1 MKYNYWR
8 IVSSQ
13 EYLWV
18 LLLPLGNKYYPCL
31 PSMKTLFCPIILF
44 NLFSSLPHLSLS
56 LNSSLFPCYQR
67 LMVRSNFS
75 SSLTYSSY
83 TCLCG
88 LNRIYTHAWASI
100 KDCQDIRLRF
110 YRWTLNTNLCHISS
124 LYMLGVTNMKFY
136 LEK

>member
-1 MKYNYWR
+1 MFQAKSIYGY
-8 IVSSQ
+8 
-13 EYLWV
+13 Y
-18 LLLPLGNKYYPCL
+18 YYPWEISIIHVYLLWKHCFVQWY
-31 PSMKTLFCPIILF
+31 PSIFFLLFLI
-44 NLFSSLPHLSLS
+44 SLSLS

>member
-1 MKYNYWR
+1 MSTFYEN
-8 IVSSQ
+8 IVLS
-13 EYLWV
+13 
-18 LLLPLGNKYYPCL
+18 ND
-31 PSMKTLFCPIILF
+31 ILQSF
-44 NLFSSLPHLSLS
+44 FFASSSLSTLSYFVSFS
-56 LNSSLFPCYQR
+56 LYPRYQR

-124 LYMLGVTNMKFY
+124 LYMLGVTNMKFSILEPWRLNCFIVSLY
-136 LEK
+136 LLSFFMSLSPR